1 MHYQIRGRDIE
12 ASYDL
17 VIGLNLISTSFIARN
32 LPYIPLYPT
41 NQCLRDSDD
50 NILESHG
57 LAKIVPTIIDGVEAF
72 LDFYVF
78 ETANFNV
85 IIGQPWSKLLSEG
98 STKGQLDVRFGRK
111 KYYVPITREINGFA
125 EQPPDPDPLEQAIT
139 GVSQEN
145 LDRVLQRC
153 EEKHLYG

>member
-1 MHYQIRGRDIE
+1 MHCQIGGRDIE
-12 ASYDL
+12 ASYDP

-41 NQCLRDSDD
+41 NQCLRDPDG

-57 LAKIVPTIIDGVEAF
+57 LAKTVPANINGVVAF

-111 KYYVPITREINGFA
+111 EYSVPITRAINAIA
-125 EQPPDPDPLEQAIT
+125 EQPPDPDHLEQAIM
-139 GVSQEN
+139 GVSQETA
-145 LDRVLQRC
+145 
-153 EEKHLYG
+153 